1 MDIIWTWIMD
11 LIQYVDTFIKYVIYL
26 ELLNQIPKYLENVY
40 KKYWQGIRLYL
51 DITYK
56 PINGHAYNPM
66 DIIWNNY

>member
-11 LIQYVDTFIKYVIYL
+11 LTQYVDTLIKYVKYL

-40 KKYWQGIRLYL
+40 KKYWQGIRLYYL

-56 PINGHAYNPM
+56 LIDGQA
-66 DIIWNNY
+66 ILWI